1 MSMITFPKTKRKGAD
16 EWTFSGNVLPAASIF
31 DLTITSGG
39 SVVSSPIEQGSFTSY
54 NKTTEPLQI
63 TATLSFSGNDG
74 FLQSVLDNLK
84 KLKDGVTTFSIETPV
99 YEYENMTLQAYD
111 YAMRREDGLGVLYIT
126 AEFVEIKE
134 VALAYTQQ
142 ETIEPEDCTDPSDA
156 STQDTGL
163 QQAQDP
169 TDDQAAAG
177 EGSKRK
183 SILAEIFN

>member
-16 EWTFSGNVLPAASIF
+16 EWTFSGNVIPAASIF
-31 DLTITSGG
+31 ELTITSGG
-39 SVVSSPIEQGSFTSY
+39 SVVASPIEQGSFTSY
-54 NKTTEPLQI
+54 NKTTEPLHI
-63 TATLSFSGNDG
+63 AATLSFSGTDG
-74 FLQSVLDNLK
+74 FLHSVLDNLST
-84 KLKDGVTTFSIETPV
+84 LKDGVTTFSIETPV
-99 YEYENMTLQAYD
+99 YEYENMTLQSYD
-111 YAMRREDGLGVLYIT
+111 YAMRREDGRGVLYVN

-177 EGSKRK
+177 RE
-183 SILAEIFN
+183 SIIYKASTFF